1 MAANKPK
8 EKRIAEIVDAA
19 VMEFAEK
26 GYEKTS
32 MNSIAKRANLSKGG
46 IYHHFHSKNELLL
59 AANRKVT
66 EPASVLIEELNGL
79 ENPADKIRAYIRGYL
94 EYWTEHSKELVF
106 TFLSLSKSLE
116 NEAFFQP
123 YEDYASR
130 TMKALAHIFKEGIR
144 KRVFK
149 SHDCQARA
157 MALCSALDGATI
169 YLNPA
174 SHLKPDRIVGQI
186 HQVFLTDILMGD

>member
-1 MAANKPK
+1 MAVNKPK
-8 EKRIAEIVDAA
+8 KERIAEIVDAA

-46 IYHHFHSKNELLL
+46 IYHHFDSKSELLL

-66 EPASVLIEELNGL
+66 EPAGVLIEELNRI

-94 EYWTEHSKELVF
+94 EYWAEHSKELVF
-106 TFLSLSKSLE
+106 TFLSLSKSLQ

-123 YEDYASR
+123 YEDYAWR
-130 TMKALAHIFKEGIR
+130 TMEALVHIYKEGIR
-144 KRVFK
+144 KKVFK

-174 SHLKPDRIVGQI
+174 SSLKLDKIAGQI
-186 HQVFLTDILMGD
+186 HQVFLTDILIGE